1 MFALRLINL
10 MFLFA
15 LVACLAGAIAGLIVF
30 APFAV
35 GGWFL
40 TLPAIVG
47 SQPDPSPSRPK
58 DRGRARAVDRSRPP
72 RRPSCRLEGRARYGW
87 PVVIRDGTDA
97 DAPAI
102 ARLLLE
108 ADDAR
113 VVSPAGISHMRRTRP
128 ERGRM
133 IDLVVEVDG
142 AVVAAGA
149 AGLNI
154 STTTE
159 GAAWAFVTVDS
170 RARRQGIGDALG
182 AKLLEHLSVLHAT
195 KATSFFRWTEEG
207 TRWATVRGWS
217 RLLSGPLIAVDP
229 RVVTEPSMPIG
240 YRCVPMSRL
249 APESVYE
256 AVRAAAVD
264 EPTPIQHDDIRLD
277 DFLREWDEPDADLE
291 SSTAVLDDEDSVVAF
306 TFLNV
311 AGERAQHG
319 FTGTV
324 QGHRGRGLATV
335 AKRWA
340 LRTAATH
347 GVTRV
352 TTSNAEE
359 NAAMRAINR
368 KLGFE
373 AIGEH
378 VIFGRDL

>member
-1 MFALRLINL
+1 MLIRE
-10 MFLFA
+10 A
-15 LVACLAGAIAGLIVF
+15 
-30 APFAV
+30 
-35 GGWFL
+35 
-40 TLPAIVG
+40 
-47 SQPDPSPSRPK
+47 
-58 DRGRARAVDRSRPP
+58 
-72 RRPSCRLEGRARYGW
+72 
-87 PVVIRDGTDA
+87 TDA
-97 DAPAI
+97 DVSAI

-113 VVSPAGISHMRRTRP
+113 VASPAGILHMRRTRP

-133 IDLVVEVDG
+133 LDLVAEING
-142 AVVAAGA
+142 AVVATGA
-149 AGLNI
+149 SGLNI

-182 AKLLEHLSVLHAT
+182 TKLLEHLHGLGAT

-207 TRWATVRGWS
+207 ERWATVRGWS

-229 RVVTEPSMPIG
+229 HTVAEPSIPIG
-240 YRCVPMSRL
+240 YRCVPMTQV
-249 APESVYE
+249 APEAVYE
-256 AVRAAAVD
+256 AVRTAALD
-264 EPTPIQHDDIRLD
+264 EPTPIRHDDIRLD
-277 DFLREWDEPDADLE
+277 DFLREWNEPDTDLE
-291 SSTAVLDDEDSVVAF
+291 SSTAVLDESGSVVAF

-324 QGHRGRGLATV
+324 QEHRGRGLATA
-335 AKRWA
+335 AKRCA
-340 LRTAATH
+340 LRTAAER

-359 NAAMRAINR
+359 NGAMRAINR

-373 AIGEH
+373 PIGEH